1 MHTCTGASDIYQSNL
16 KLILGLIWALILR
29 YQIAG
34 PPTIEGETKES
45 KEAKKKRKTAKKLLV
60 NWVNSTIPNKE
71 VRNFSSDWND
81 GLALSALVDYCKPG
95 LIPNHTSLDPNNGL
109 ENIKNAMEIA
119 EKELGVPQ
127 VMHPEDMAV
136 EKPDELSVMTYVSA
150 YCKKDSPGRNSLL
163 DWINSKIPNQ
173 PVSNFSSDWTSGQAV
188 ASLTDALTAGQYP
201 NAEQMDT
208 VDSFKNCE
216 EAMAAAKE
224 LLGVET
230 TIPPDEFAEND
241 LDELTRMSYLTQFQY
256 ATPPTAPSLA
266 STLKAIG
273 HGITGDSAEKETS
286 FFVRAPRIPKWAKL
300 NVAVKGPDGKELPV
314 RKQPQSSKAVSFFYT
329 PATAGD
335 YVIEIDLNEEKIP
348 NSPFQVSHTPPTN
361 VQGCYATGTGLS
373 KARVGDAAA
382 FSVNCEQGGPGELQ
396 VEVEGPNGNVG
407 TEIQETK
414 PMNYSVNF
422 SPLESGE
429 HGVSVTWAD
438 KHIPN
443 SPFPCIVTDPKR
455 CTASGRGL
463 TRACVNDPQ
472 TFSIKAEKAGPGELI
487 VKIDGPKGNVPVETK
502 GQGNGNFECTFLP
515 KDKGAHEVDI
525 QWSGAPIVGSPFK
538 VNVTAPA
545 DASKCRVGDLPEGRL
560 RANKTY
566 SFNVDISEAGSGE
579 LTASAHGPSVPEKC
593 TVSEDQTICT
603 VNFTPA
609 EVGPIKVDVSYGNAP
624 IPGSPFQYTV
634 NDPTKVKVNKAAIEN
649 GTYQLKQPIDFRVAA
664 QYAGEGDLMAS
675 FKGPNV
681 DEKIE
686 VKTQSDKNYLLHIC
700 PEEGGPHVIGIKFDG
715 DNIPGVPIRIFVEAT
730 SMADNVIVSQPLPSK
745 IGAFL
750 VETPYP
756 YKVNASEA
764 GNGEL
769 TATSLG
775 ARTGTKP
782 TLDITERGN
791 GKYAVAFA
799 TTTPD
804 DYMVNILWSEE
815 PVPGSPFNLSVED
828 KPRPEKVIIDGP
840 HYQIGSLSPI
850 RLDVNTE
857 KAGAGKLSSTV
868 YGKEVGS
875 VATEITETDPKRYT
889 VSYIPPKFDA
899 YSISVLWSSENV
911 TNSPFKIDITPPDAG
926 KCVVTGPEVPADP
939 TEGVELGVDASL
951 AGNGQLAA
959 SAVGDL
965 NGETD
970 ATITETEPKK
980 FNIRFVPVLADYYTL
995 EVLWGED
1002 HVPGS
1007 PFKINSITADAEK
1020 VVICEP
1026 PTAMLEAGQAIGICF
1041 DTSKGGRGELTVIG
1055 RGNKIGEI
1063 PVSIRQRSV
1072 AKEKYDI
1079 RFTPIEPDVYVISV
1093 LWAGKDVKGS
1103 PFTINL
1109 MPVDV
1114 TKIRVVGPTISPSP
1128 KGPVEVMLQTSGAGK
1143 GKVTGACS
1151 GKNVGEV
1158 KVAIKETSTDIY
1170 QLGFFPPQPDIY
1182 SLSVQYGG
1190 QSLVGSPFL
1199 VNTLPSDAG
1208 LVIVTEPET
1217 IALAEPLQYK
1227 VDATNAGNGALFT
1240 ICRGENYGQ
1249 VQLETI
1255 EDSPAMYNLS
1265 FTPHHVDLYNITMEW
1280 DGDKIPG
1287 SPFRIDLRP
1296 PMASKVIVRELHVP
1310 QEAGTGEE
1318 VWIDLDCSD
1327 AGFGDIMAEARGD
1340 LVGKIHVTAN
1350 KTGRDKYRVKFPPIQ
1365 ADIYHFSL
1373 AYGDEQIPGSPFYIN
1388 LVPPQPNLVRF
1399 LGTSKPEGVGGP
1411 IELLFDVKNAG
1422 NGEMT
1427 ADIAGDTCGVVPA
1440 KIEKPKPTQVKVSFV
1455 PKQQEMYSASI
1466 LWSKRPVSGS
1476 PFRIDARPTLHPELV
1491 VCGKP
1496 LYTDINKPV
1505 TLAMDIR
1512 KSGPGVVTGVCS
1524 SDEGDNVPVSVAKG
1538 ASVELLT
1545 LSYVPPKHG
1554 VYNLSAFFEGEEV
1567 SGSPFK
1573 VNLKPVSEMADMQLI
1588 ESVEEAIAIPAGLLE
1603 SVPDAEADIEEY
1615 KEPVELTSFIGEPLD
1630 VAVSIEDESKKNS
1643 ELNASG
1649 FGDISGSVIV
1659 QVLKNEDGTF
1669 AVHFDPTTPDRY
1681 TLDVK
1686 LGGEHLPNSPIIINY
1701 LTPVNAAKCRIFGL
1715 QDIPAIP
1722 QIQEPISFGV
1732 DTRDAG
1738 IAKLHVTS
1746 DGPSLEGEPSTLD
1759 VKESDKEHG
1768 IYHITYLPTCLG
1780 GHRVHLLWGRDMIP
1794 GAPLSFEVGDV
1805 TQLPTF
1811 PFGKPVS
1818 MDFTVDRKLGDLD
1831 SYAIH
1836 EENGKK
1842 TKVKIT
1848 KQSKGKFKLGFQ
1860 PQEPGIYNVHV
1871 IVKKNEIP
1879 GSPYRIRV
1887 LSPPNPRGVKV
1898 EGLENGYINQPIE
1911 YVVNARQAGGG
1922 DLSVRVS
1929 APREVVESDLKVTPG
1944 AKEGLFNVQYTPR
1957 VAGSHSFNI
1966 SWAGTPIPGSP
1977 FSANV
1982 EELKPTIK
1990 KPLVTEAMNIV
2001 AVGQPI
2007 DVHISDVSEAVG
2019 VSSTAEGERSGDSNV
2034 SVQKVDGTH
2043 QVHFVP
2049 TYADDFTLRILLGKV
2064 DIEGSPFTIKAVE
2077 REVLE
2082 KGYSHPPGVTRND
2095 VKAGDNVNLIT
2106 PIQRSHLNATAEGP
2120 YGLCPVDV
2128 NFEMSG
2134 VVGIGFVPPLSG
2146 DYFLRGKANS
2156 DIPGSPFKIRAY
2168 GKDPDPKK
2176 VQILDEDMAVFE
2188 KVLPFGRSAKFRIS
2202 TIDAGPGTL
2211 NITSRGPGKA
2221 DVKVFDNK
2229 DGTYSCEFT
2238 PSIAGKYHIDILWN
2252 DKHIKGSPYL
2262 LTFKSKKSRVI
2273 TGLDLENEN
2282 FRIDVPH
2289 RFKLHCDEVG
2299 EGVLQITVTPST
2311 AADVRL
2317 TPIPGG
2323 NSYQCEIIPKE
2334 VGNHQVFV
2342 LYNGKHILGSPFN
2355 VQFELRGDASKCRM
2369 VESSIESEQENT
2381 DNVTFCISTE
2391 GAGKGKLA
2399 AHVENTATK
2408 DRVPVTITEV
2418 NEERFNIAFNPSDG
2432 EEYLLTVKYDDQHI
2446 LGSPFKLVFGPPEID
2461 ASRCTA
2467 EGDGLV
2473 ACIVD
2478 KWETFVVDTKEA
2490 GSGELNV
2497 AIEGEGDTYIEPK
2510 ISALSDTKLEVKY
2523 MAPRAGDY
2531 KIFITWGGQQI
2542 PNSPY
2547 TVTCYNHSDPNM
2559 LSIEDAVSEVYV
2571 GTLVTFAVKAGNSPG
2586 EGELTV
2592 VAQSAQLNKSIAGVV
2607 KQENERN
2614 YSCVVDI
2621 PEATKCMMHVRWNGS
2636 HIQGSPFKVRVMNQP
2651 KPHLVKAYGP
2661 GLEDGVVGQE
2671 GNFTVETGEGGA
2683 GTLAVRVHGPK
2694 GAFKIN
2700 MRRHP
2705 DNERTILVRYD
2716 PTHAGE
2722 YTIDITWSD
2731 THTPGSP
2738 FSVDVKKQ

>member
-1 MHTCTGASDIYQSNL
+1 M
-16 KLILGLIWALILR
+16 GLIWALILR

-34 PPTIEGETKES
+34 PSGEGETKES
-45 KEAKKKRKTAKKLLV
+45 KEAKKKRKTAKKLLI
-60 NWVNSTIPNKE
+60 NWVKSAVPNKE
-71 VRNFSSDWND
+71 VGNFSSDWND

-95 LIPNHTSLDPNNGL
+95 LIPNHASLDPNNGL
-109 ENIKNAMEIA
+109 DNIKNAMDIA
-119 EKELGVPQ
+119 ERELGVPQ

-163 DWINSKIPNQ
+163 EWINSKIPNQ
-173 PVSNFSSDWTSGQAV
+173 PVSNFSSDWTSGEAL
-188 ASLTDALTAGQYP
+188 ASLTDALTAGGYP
-201 NAEQMDT
+201 AAEEMDT
-208 VDSFKNCE
+208 VDTFKNCE
-216 EAMAAAKE
+216 EIMAAAKE
-224 LLGVET
+224 LLGVE
-230 TIPPDEFAEND
+230 IIVPPEEFAEND
-241 LDELTRMSYLTQFQY
+241 LDELTRMSYLTQFQH
-256 ATPPTAPSLA
+256 ATPSTGSSLA
-266 STLKAIG
+266 STLKAVG

-286 FFVRAPRIPKWAKL
+286 FFVRGPRIPKWGKL
-300 NVAVKGPDGKELPV
+300 NVSVKKSDGEELPV
-314 RKQPQSSKAVSFFYT
+314 RRQPQGSKAVSFFYT
-329 PATAGD
+329 PPTAGD
-335 YVIEIDLNEEKIP
+335 YVIEIDLNDEQIP

-361 VQGCYATGTGLS
+361 VQGCYATGNGLS
-373 KARVGDAAA
+373 KARVGDTAA

-396 VEVEGPNGNVG
+396 VEIEGPNGNVG
-407 TEIQETK
+407 TEVQETK
-414 PMNYSVNF
+414 PLNYSINF
-422 SPLESGE
+422 TPLESGE
-429 HGVSVTWAD
+429 HGVSVTWAN

-472 TFSIKAEKAGPGELI
+472 TFSVKAEKAGPGELS
-487 VKIDGPKGNVPVETK
+487 VKIEGPNGSVPVKTK
-502 GQGNGNFECTFLP
+502 DQGNGSYFECTFIP
-515 KDKGAHEVDI
+515 KDKGPHVVDI
-525 QWSGAPIVGSPFK
+525 QWSGAPIIGSPFK

-545 DASKCRVGDLPEGRL
+545 DASKCRVSNLPEGRL
-560 RANKTY
+560 RANQTY
-566 SFNVDISEAGSGE
+566 SFNVDISEAGSGD

-593 TVSEDQTICT
+593 TVSEDQTTCT

-624 IPGSPFQYTV
+624 IPGSPFEYTV
-634 NDPTKVKVNKAAIEN
+634 NDPTKVKVNKAAMES

-664 QYAGEGDLMAS
+664 QYAGEGDLTAS
-675 FKGPNV
+675 FKGPENE
-681 DEKIE
+681 EKIE
-686 VKTQSDKNYLLHIC
+686 IKTQPNKNYLLQIC
-700 PEEGGPHVIGIKFDG
+700 PEEGGPHVIGIEFDG

-750 VETPYP
+750 IETPYP
-756 YKVNASEA
+756 FKVNASEA
-764 GNGEL
+764 GKGEL
-769 TATSLG
+769 TATSVG

-782 TLDITERGN
+782 TLDITDLGN
-791 GKYAVAFA
+791 GQYTVSFITA
-799 TTTPD
+799 TPD
-804 DYMVNILWSEE
+804 DYIVNILWSEE
-815 PVPGSPFNLSVED
+815 PVPGSPFNLSIED
-828 KPRPEKVIIDGP
+828 KPRPEKVITDGP
-840 HYQIGSLSPI
+840 HYQIGSLAPI
-850 RLDVNTE
+850 TLDVNTE
-857 KAGAGKLSSTV
+857 NAGAGKLSSTV

-875 VATEITETDPKRYT
+875 VPTEINETDPKRYV
-889 VSYIPPKFDA
+889 VSYTPPKFDA

-926 KCVVTGPEVPADP
+926 KCIVKGPKVPADP
-939 TEGVELGVDASL
+939 TEGVELTVDASL
-951 AGNGQLAA
+951 AGNGQLTA
-959 SAVGDL
+959 SATGDL

-970 ATITETEPKK
+970 VVITETEPKK
-980 FNIRFVPVLADYYTL
+980 FDLRFVPELADYYNF
-995 EVLWGED
+995 EVLWGGEN
-1002 HVPGS
+1002 VTGS
-1007 PFKINSITADAEK
+1007 PFKINSVAADAEK

-1041 DTSKGGRGELTVIG
+1041 DTSKGGPGELTAIG

-1063 PVSIRQRSV
+1063 PVSVRQRST

-1114 TKIRVVGPTISPSP
+1114 TKIKVVGPTISPNP
-1128 KGPVEVMLQTSGAGK
+1128 KGPIELMLQTSGAGK
-1143 GKVTGACS
+1143 GKVTGTCS

-1190 QSLVGSPFL
+1190 QTLVGSPFL
-1199 VNTLPSDAG
+1199 INTLPSDAG
-1208 LVIVTEPET
+1208 LVVVTEPDS
-1217 IALAEPLQYK
+1217 IALAEPLQYR
-1227 VDATNAGNGALFT
+1227 VDATNAGNGVLFT

-1255 EDSPAMYNLS
+1255 EESPAMYNLS
-1265 FTPHHVDLYNITMEW
+1265 FTPHHVDLYKITMEW

-1287 SPFRIDLRP
+1287 SPFRVDLRL
-1296 PMASKVIVRELHVP
+1296 PMANKVKVGELHIP
-1310 QEAGTGEE
+1310 QEPGTGEE

-1327 AGFGDIMAEARGD
+1327 AGFGDVTAEARGD
-1340 LVGKIHVTAN
+1340 LVGKIPVSIN
-1350 KTGRDKYRVKFPPIQ
+1350 KTGREKYRIKFPPVQ
-1365 ADIYHFSL
+1365 ADIYHLSI
-1373 AYGDEQIPGSPFYIN
+1373 AYGDDQIPRSPFYIN

-1411 IELLFDVKNAG
+1411 IELLFDVENAG

-1427 ADIAGDTCGVVPA
+1427 ADIAGDSCGVVPS
-1440 KIEKPKPTQVKVSFV
+1440 KIEKPKPTEVKVSFT
-1455 PKQQEMYSASI
+1455 PKQQEMYSAAI

-1524 SDEGDNVPVSVAKG
+1524 SDEGDNIPVTVSKG
-1538 ASVELLT
+1538 ASADLLT
-1545 LSYVPPKHG
+1545 LSYLPPKHG

-1567 SGSPFK
+1567 AGSPFK
-1573 VNLKPVSEMADMQLI
+1573 VNLKPVSEMADMHLLAN
-1588 ESVEEAIAIPAGLLE
+1588 VEEAIAIPAELLE
-1603 SVPDAEADIEEY
+1603 STPEVRPEVEDS
-1615 KEPVELTSFIGEPLD
+1615 KEPTELTSFVGEPLD
-1630 VAVSIEDESKKNS
+1630 VAISVEDEAKKNG
-1643 ELNASG
+1643 ELSATG
-1649 FGDISGSVIV
+1649 FGDVTGSVPV
-1659 QVLKNEDGTF
+1659 QALKKEDGTF
-1669 AVHFDPTTPDRY
+1669 AVHFNPTTPDRY
-1681 TLDVK
+1681 TLEVK
-1686 LGGEHLPNSPIIINY
+1686 LDGEHVPNSPIIINY
-1701 LTPVNAAKCRIFGL
+1701 LTPVNATKCRIFGL
-1715 QDIPAIP
+1715 QNIPAIP
-1722 QIQEPISFGV
+1722 QVQELISFGV

-1759 VKESDKEHG
+1759 IKESDKEQG
-1768 IYHITYLPTCLG
+1768 IYHITYLPTCVG
-1780 GHRVHLLWGRDMIP
+1780 QHRVHLLWGRDKIP
-1794 GAPLSFEVGDV
+1794 GAPLSFEIGDV

-1818 MDFTVDRKLGDLD
+1818 MDFAVDRKLGDLD
-1831 SYAIH
+1831 AYAVH

-1848 KQSKGKFKLGFQ
+1848 KQSKGNFKLGFQ
-1860 PQEPGIYNVHV
+1860 PSEPGIYNVHV
-1871 IVKKNEIP
+1871 MVKKNEIP

-1887 LSPPNPRGVKV
+1887 LPPPNPKAVKI
-1898 EGLENGYINQPIE
+1898 EGLQKGFVNQPIE
-1911 YVVNARQAGGG
+1911 FAVNARQAGGG

-1929 APREVVESDLKVTPG
+1929 APEKVIESDLKVTPG
-1944 AKEGLFNVQYTPR
+1944 GKEGLFNVQYTPR
-1957 VAGSHSFNI
+1957 VAGGHSFNI

-1977 FSANV
+1977 FSTDV
-1982 EELKPTIK
+1982 EELKPTVK
-1990 KPLVTEAMNIV
+1990 KPLVSEATNLV
-2001 AVGQPI
+2001 VVGQPI
-2007 DVHISDVSEAVG
+2007 DVRISDVSELVN
-2019 VSSTAEGERSGDSNV
+2019 VSASAEGERSGNTNV
-2034 SVQKVDGTH
+2034 SVQKVDGAH
-2043 QVHFVP
+2043 IVHFVP
-2049 TYADDFTLRILLGKV
+2049 TYADDFILHILLGKC
-2064 DIEGSPFTIKAVE
+2064 DIEGSPFSIKAVE
-2077 REVLE
+2077 SEVLT
-2082 KGYSHPPGVTRND
+2082 KDYSHPPGVTRND
-2095 VKAGDNVNLIT
+2095 VKASESVNLIT
-2106 PIQRSHLNATAEGP
+2106 PIKRSTILATAEGP
-2120 YGLCPVDV
+2120 YGLCPVEA
-2128 NFEMSG
+2128 NLEMPG
-2134 VVGIGFVPPLSG
+2134 VVGLGFVPPLSG
-2146 DYFLRGKANS
+2146 DYLVRGKANS

-2176 VQILDEDMAVFE
+2176 VQIVAEDMAVFD
-2188 KVLPFGRSAKFRIS
+2188 KVLPFGRPANFRIS
-2202 TIDAGPGTL
+2202 TVDAGPGTL

-2221 DVKVFDNK
+2221 GVKVFDNK

-2252 DKHIKGSPYL
+2252 DKHITGSPYL

-2299 EGVLQITVTPST
+2299 EGILQITVTPST

-2317 TPIPGG
+2317 TPVPGG

-2369 VESSIESEQENT
+2369 VESSIENEQEST
-2381 DNVTFCISTE
+2381 DNVTFYISTE

-2399 AHVENTATK
+2399 AFVENTVTK
-2408 DRVPVTITEV
+2408 ERVPVTITEV
-2418 NEERFNIAFNPSDG
+2418 TEDRYNIAFNPSDG

-2446 LGSPFKLVFGPPEID
+2446 LGSPFKLVFGPPETD

-2497 AIEGEGDTYIEPK
+2497 AIEGEGDTSVEPK
-2510 ISALSDTKLEVKY
+2510 ISPLTDTKLEVKY
-2523 MAPRAGDY
+2523 MPPQAGEY
-2531 KIFITWGGQQI
+2531 KIFVTWGGQQI
-2542 PNSPY
+2542 PNSPFV
-2547 TVTCYNHSDPNM
+2547 VTCYNHSDPNM
-2559 LSIEDAVSEVYV
+2559 FSIEDAVNEVFV
-2571 GTLVTFAVKAGNSPG
+2571 GAPVTFAVKAGNSPG

-2592 VAQSAQLNKSIAGVV
+2592 VAQSAQLNKSFSGLVEQ
-2607 KQENERN
+2607 KDERN
-2614 YSCVVDI
+2614 YSCSVDI
-2621 PEATKCMMHVRWNGS
+2621 PKATRCVMHVLWNGN
-2636 HIQGSPFKVRVMNQP
+2636 HIQGSPFKVRVMNSP
-2651 KPHLVKAYGP
+2651 KPHMVKAYGP
-2661 GLEDGVVGQE
+2661 GLENGIVGQE

-2716 PTHAGE
+2716 PKYIGE
-2722 YTIDITWSD
+2722 YTVDITWSE
-2731 THTPGSP
+2731 THIPGSP
-2738 FSVDVKKQ
+2738 FSVQVTEQ